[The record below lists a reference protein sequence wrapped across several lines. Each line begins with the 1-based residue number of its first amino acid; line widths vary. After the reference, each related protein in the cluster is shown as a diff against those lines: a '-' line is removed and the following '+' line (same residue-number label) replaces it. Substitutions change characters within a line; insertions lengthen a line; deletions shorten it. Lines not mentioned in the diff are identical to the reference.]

1 MQKPEAYF
9 EEYPDG
15 IIMIL
20 KRDPGRARDTFITV
34 ATRIHFLFT
43 LVI

>member
-9 EEYPDG
+9 EEYPDR

-20 KRDPGRARDTFITV
+20 KRDPGRARDTFFAI